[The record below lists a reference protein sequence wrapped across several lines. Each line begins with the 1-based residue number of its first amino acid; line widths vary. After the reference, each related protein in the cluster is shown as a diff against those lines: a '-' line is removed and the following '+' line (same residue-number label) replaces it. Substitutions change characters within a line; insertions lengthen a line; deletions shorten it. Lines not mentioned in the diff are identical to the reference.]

1 MPNARSLSLS
11 PKGTLFVGSR
21 EAGKVYALRDENGD
35 YRADRVYTIAKGL
48 SMPNGV
54 AFGNGSLFVAEV
66 SRLLRFD
73 DIENRLANPPAPAT
87 LSVRFPANR
96 AHGWKFIRFGPDGK
110 LYVPVGA
117 PCNVCHPSL
126 SVTRVQHFT

>member
-21 EAGKVYALRDENGD
+21 EAGKVYALRDENED

-54 AFGNGSLFVAEV
+54 AFRNGSLFVAEV

-73 DIENRLANPPAPAT
+73 DIENRLANPPASAT

-96 AHGWKFIRFGPDGK
+96 AHGWKFIRLGPDGM
-110 LYVPVGA
+110 LYFP
-117 PCNVCHPSL
+117 
-126 SVTRVQHFT
+126 

>member
-1 MPNARSLSLS
+1 M
-11 PKGTLFVGSR
+11 
-21 EAGKVYALRDENGD
+21 YALRDENGD

-54 AFGNGSLFVAEV
+54 AFRNGSLFVAEV
-66 SRLLRFD
+66 SSLLRFD
-73 DIENRLANPPAPAT
+73 DIENRLANPPASAT
-87 LSVRFPANR
+87 LSVRFPANG

-126 SVTRVQHFT
+126 SLTRVQHFT